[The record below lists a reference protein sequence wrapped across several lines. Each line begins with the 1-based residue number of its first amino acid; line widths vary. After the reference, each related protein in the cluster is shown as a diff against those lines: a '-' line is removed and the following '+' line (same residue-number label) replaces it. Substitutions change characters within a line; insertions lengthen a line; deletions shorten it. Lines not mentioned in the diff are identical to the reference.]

1 MNWVRSIYLLLAS
14 LSALVAVASLSTTA
28 SFAENNKLTKP
39 SPAQSRDLQG
49 MWTGGTLTPIERPP
63 ELAGKTHFAPS
74 ELEEQQRRSTQ
85 RFWEAGHRD
94 GDVGR
99 DNDAFLDNDLKILAS
114 GQTSLVVEPSD
125 GRVPLLPEAEQRR
138 DFNLNNFDS
147 YERMSQWDR
156 CITRLPTVMI
166 PAVYNNAYQI
176 VQTPTQIVIVSE
188 MIHDAR
194 IIPIDGSPHV
204 DARIRSWS
212 GDSRGH
218 WEGNT
223 LVVDTTNFNDRG
235 WIATSGN
242 TGRIRG
248 VPFSADLHIV
258 ERFTR
263 IDAQTLAY
271 ELTIDD
277 PRYYRQAWKISYPLQ
292 HEKDYRMFEYACHE
306 DNYAIESILRGARVQ
321 EQAQV
326 EKK

>member
-1 MNWVRSIYLLLAS
+1 
-14 LSALVAVASLSTTA
+14 
-28 SFAENNKLTKP
+28 
-39 SPAQSRDLQG
+39 
-49 MWTGGTLTPIERPP
+49 
-63 ELAGKTHFAPS
+63 
-74 ELEEQQRRSTQ
+74 
-85 RFWEAGHRD
+85 
-94 GDVGR
+94 
-99 DNDAFLDNDLKILAS
+99 
-114 GQTSLVVEPSD
+114 
-125 GRVPLLPEAEQRR
+125 
-138 DFNLNNFDS
+138 
-147 YERMSQWDR
+147 
-156 CITRLPTVMI
+156 
-166 PAVYNNAYQI
+166 
-176 VQTPTQIVIVSE
+176 
-188 MIHDAR
+188 
-194 IIPIDGSPHV
+194 
-204 DARIRSWS
+204 
-212 GDSRGH
+212 
-218 WEGNT
+218 